1 MQQNYIYFI
10 HFLLEEMQ
18 GISYTIVNRKTL
30 IEQGKDKG
38 GVHMNY
44 KEKILQLLNEIQ
56 DEEMLEFIYEII
68 IRLLN

>member
-1 MQQNYIYFI
+1 
-10 HFLLEEMQ
+10 
-18 GISYTIVNRKTL
+18 
-30 IEQGKDKG
+30 
-38 GVHMNY
+38 MNY

>member
-1 MQQNYIYFI
+1 MLASSIR
-10 HFLLEEMQ
+10 LLYNENANTCSIKEEE
-18 GISYTIVNRKTL
+18 L
-30 IEQGKDKG
+30 
-38 GVHMNY
+38 HMNY